1 MNTALS
7 IIAGLAAYV
16 VYLIRT
22 ENSMATETAVVAA
35 PVEPTTTV
43 STTKPRTPRK
53 KKETP
58 VPASVNEGYA
68 LTSSTNTAPSAPEN
82 LALAVKPAKTQ
93 ATRKK
98 KDTSSVEA
106 VVDTGNNK
114 PEAIAEPAK
123 STGAKGLKNPKT
135 GETAA
140 YTNYRFA
147 KRWIKEALVA
157 EKLLDK
163 IYKTTELTE
172 DVEAVIKPAI
182 EKLQGM
188 KKYKA

>member
-22 ENSMATETAVVAA
+22 DNSTATETVVVAA
-35 PVEPTTTV
+35 PVGPAASV
-43 STTKPRTPRK
+43 RTTKPRPPRK
-53 KKETP
+53 KKEAP
-58 VPASVNEGYA
+58 LPLPAVVNEA
-68 LTSSTNTAPSAPEN
+68 QASIASAAAAPEN
-82 LALAVKPAKTQ
+82 LAVAVKPARTQ

-98 KDTSSVEA
+98 KETPSVET
-106 VVDTGNNK
+106 VVDTGSTK
-114 PEAIAEPAK
+114 SEAIAESAK
-123 STGAKGLKNPKT
+123 STGAKGLTNPKT

-172 DVEAVIKPAI
+172 EVEAIIKPAI